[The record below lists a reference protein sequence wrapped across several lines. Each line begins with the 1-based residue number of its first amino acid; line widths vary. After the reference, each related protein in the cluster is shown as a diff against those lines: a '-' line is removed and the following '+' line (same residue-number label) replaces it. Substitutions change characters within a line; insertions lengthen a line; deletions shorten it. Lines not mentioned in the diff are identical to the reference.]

1 MLEQVV
7 WGNTV
12 EKWGISIII
21 IVGVL
26 IVAKIVSVLNRKII
40 YAITRKT
47 QNKTDDVVYDALE
60 SPVLFGIVLLGI
72 WIAFQRLEFP
82 ENTVKAVNDAFR
94 ILVTLSITWFFSRLC
109 SSLIDLYRFN
119 TPDSTSS
126 KTKEQSA
133 RMIPM
138 IKRIVLSAVWIVGLI
153 MALSNAGVNISALL
167 GTLGIGGIAFALA
180 AQDTV
185 KSLFGAFTILTDK
198 PFNIGDTVKID
209 NFEGTIIDVGIRST
223 KMRGYDNRIVIFPNY
238 KIIDASITNI
248 SSEPTRRVV
257 AKLGLTYHTTP
268 EKMQDA
274 IDILM
279 KIPGKVENASPNDM
293 TAFFS
298 EFTDSALVITFTF
311 FIEKTGDFRKV
322 TSDVY
327 MEILKD
333 FNSAGLNF
341 AFPTRT
347 IYNM

>member
-12 EKWGISIII
+12 ENWGISIII
-21 IVGVL
+21 IAGVI
-26 IVAKIVSVLNRKII
+26 IVAKIVSILNRKII

-47 QNKTDDVVYDALE
+47 ENKLDDIIYDSLE

-72 WIAFQRLEFP
+72 WIAFRRLAFP
-82 ENTVKAVNDAFR
+82 EDTVKTMGEIYR
-94 ILVTLSITWFFSRLC
+94 ILVVLNITWLFSRLC
-109 SSLIDLYRFN
+109 SSLIDVYRFN
-119 TPDSTSS
+119 TDNTSS

-133 RMIPM
+133 RMIPV

-209 NFEGTIIDVGIRST
+209 NFEGTIIDVGVRST
-223 KMRGYDNRIVIFPNY
+223 KMRGYDNRIVVFPNY
-238 KIIDASITNI
+238 KIIEASIINI
-248 SSEPTRRVV
+248 SSEPTRRIV
-257 AKLGLTYHTTP
+257 AKLGLTYDTTP
-268 EKMQDA
+268 EKMQEA

-279 KIPGKVENASPNDM
+279 KIPERVEHVSPNDM

-298 EFTDSALVITFTF
+298 EFADSSLVITFTF

-327 MEILKD
+327 MEILKE
-333 FNSAGLNF
+333 FNSAGLHF

-347 IYNM
+347 IYNI